1 MGTFQNR
8 KKQPLT
14 LLRADLLPYG
24 PHMAQ
29 QGLLNRINKVPKLK
43 ECNLKTKQIKNRVLC
58 CSFTLHLQLQNV
70 TAFKFSKYIQA
81 YTWIASHCYLLH
93 IQIPN
98 RLYRTVGVNLLFCNN
113 NNVKDYYFVTT
124 VTTDSSA

>member
-70 TAFKFSKYIQA
+70 TAFKFSKI
-81 YTWIASHCYLLH
+81 YTGLH
-93 IQIPN
+93 MDSI
-98 RLYRTVGVNLLFCNN
+98 TLLF
-113 NNVKDYYFVTT
+113 VTYSNT
-124 VTTDSSA
+124 Q